1 MNTIL
6 HVACSPRGHAAESH
20 SLARTL
26 IAALLEQHPGAV
38 VVDRVMGG
46 VAIPPIDA
54 DYAVSQGGDADVS
67 RAGSMALSDLLAH
80 ELEAADA
87 VVISTP
93 MHNYTAPA
101 ALKAWIDHVVRVR
114 RTFDVSP
121 AGKIGR
127 LADRPVFIA
136 IASGGRFGELTRQP
150 DFLTPY
156 LAAILGMIGLHDLS
170 FFTVQGTAFGEDYLA
185 QSRREADLAVRAHL
199 GL

>member
-1 MNTIL
+1 MNIIL
-6 HVACSPRGHAAESH
+6 HVACSPLGHAAESH
-20 SLARTL
+20 RLARTL
-26 IAALLEQHPGAV
+26 IAALLEKHPGAV

-67 RAGSMALSDLLAH
+67 QAGSMALSDVLAD

-114 RTFDVSP
+114 RTFDVSA

-136 IASGGRFGELTRQP
+136 IASGGRFGEHTRQP
-150 DFLTPY
+150 DFLTPW